1 MTIATDTNLC
11 STLFVTYCS
20 EPNDVASETFQ
31 IVSIGACSH
40 MTLRGS
46 HDSVSG
52 YEVTKTTNR
61 QKNLA
66 KVAAEYMKAPE
77 CYLLCVLK
85 NFQKTQ

>member
-11 STLFVTYCS
+11 STLFVAYCS
-20 EPNDVASETFQ
+20 EPASETFQ

-52 YEVTKTTNR
+52 YEVTKTTNH

-66 KVAAEYMKAPE
+66 KMAAEYMKAPE
-77 CYLLCVLK
+77 CSLPCVLK